1 MIRCFFL
8 QVDGPITG
16 GIIREGE
23 GEGELIGVSLR

>member
-1 MIRCFFL
+1 MIKCFFL

-23 GEGELIGVSLR
+23 GELIGVSLR